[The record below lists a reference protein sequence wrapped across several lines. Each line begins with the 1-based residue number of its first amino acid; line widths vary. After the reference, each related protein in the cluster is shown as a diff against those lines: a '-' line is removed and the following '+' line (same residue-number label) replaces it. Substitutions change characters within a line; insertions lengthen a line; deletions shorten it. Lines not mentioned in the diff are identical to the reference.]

1 MHCEKDLGW
10 LNNDVKTEDF
20 CCNGAT
26 NGKSIQEVK
35 DRKNIRKI
43 GFWDDIWV
51 LSYEKMTKNNFNFKD
66 FKIVVIWGQVS
77 QGIWKK
83 NGKWLQQE
91 PAELKVIIYKS
102 GGEPFLWNIIW
113 YLAWLAEL
121 KTDQI
126 S

>member
-1 MHCEKDLGW
+1 MIFEFFPMKKW
-10 LNNDVKTEDF
+10 QKII
-20 CCNGAT
+20 
-26 NGKSIQEVK
+26 SILKISRLLSFEVK
-35 DRKNIRKI
+35 FHKE
-43 GFWDDIWV
+43 F
-51 LSYEKMTKNNFNFKD
+51 E
-66 FKIVVIWGQVS
+66 
-77 QGIWKK
+77 KK